1 MSPRK
6 PPLTLV
12 GSGTTGPAPPRTL
25 NPPGLALWGR
35 IQAEYAIRDAGGV
48 ELLTL
53 ACEATD
59 RASALA
65 GAGGDQPTLLPGR
78 PGDFT
83 GSVVTPSRT
92 SSRAAS
98 ARAAS
103 SSRSAGCALMPLRVR
118 MVTPS
123 ASIRD
128 H

>member
-12 GSGTTGPAPPRTL
+12 EPGTTGPAPPRTL

-65 GAGGDQPTLLPGR
+65 GAIDADGVTIRTRSGIKAHTALRDELAARALAARLLVRLGVTTEPVKSPGR
-78 PGDFT
+78 PGN
-83 GSVVTPSRT
+83 SVGWSP
-92 SSRAAS
+92 
-98 ARAAS
+98 
-103 SSRSAGCALMPLRVR
+103 P
-118 MVTPS
+118 
-123 ASIRD
+123 
-128 H
+128 